1 MSQIVLSES
10 QKSAI
15 RMEKIVKTFLIWFLP
30 ETQTISQ
37 STHEMEPTFD
47 VLTKIDNSTVIILP
61 QTDE

>member
-37 STHEMEPTFD
+37 SIPETGQISD
-47 VLTKIDNSTVIILP
+47 VLMKIENSIVITLP